1 MATRTDIK
9 DIPQA
14 DIDKIR
20 DTFESSPQIRQLRIR
35 QNLLQRQGDYRGAML
50 IARKIE
56 GLFTHTMSELLTEV
70 DRECQNVNIATANI
84 PIETAERLNEIIVT
98 LQLAID
104 IVDTCIIDFND
115 ELHSVDDTLTLES
128 FDDIKELGERVKRKL
143 DYFRK
148 HSELFNKIS
157 FADKSDNMYKMLR
170 NKARSLINK
179 AKEE

>member
-1 MATRTDIK
+1 MATRTDIR

-20 DTFESSPQIRQLRIR
+20 ETFESSPQIRQMRIR
-35 QNLLQRQGDYRGAML
+35 QNLLQRQGDYRSAMN

-56 GLFTHTMSELLTEV
+56 DLFAHTVSELLAEV
-70 DRECQNVNIATANI
+70 DRECQNVNITSANL
-84 PIETAERLNEIIVT
+84 PTDVAERLNEIIIT

-104 IVDTCIIDFND
+104 IVDTCILDFND
-115 ELHSVDDTLTLES
+115 ELHGFDDTLTLES
-128 FDDIKELGERVKRKL
+128 FDDLKELGDSVKRKL

-148 HSELFNKIS
+148 HSELFNEIS

-179 AKEE
+179 AKGQ